1 MSAGRPERIK
11 GTFATFSH
19 YKDGTGEENAEKT
32 VGA

>member
-1 MSAGRPERIK
+1 MSAGCPQKIK

-19 YKDGTGEENAEKT
+19 YKDGTGEENAEKI